1 MSSSSGAPPSLDSV
15 HQMKQFLTANR
26 VSFADCVE
34 KSDLVRRVQE
44 TQAKIAAQPTQ
55 QQAKACDCM
64 QGAPHSHDAAAA
76 AAAAAA
82 SSSAASKAKK
92 EGGGESELASQ
103 RNALRLHLTATAAAG
118 TWCVAHS
125 HAPIALRWSR
135 L

>member
-34 KSDLVRRVQE
+34 KADLVRRVQE
-44 TQAKIAAQPTQ
+44 TQAKIAAQPP

-64 QGAPHSHDAAAA
+64 QGAPHSHDTA

-82 SSSAASKAKK
+82 SSSAASRAKK
-92 EGGGESELASQ
+92 EGGGESELQCS
-103 RNALRLHLTATAAAG
+103 ALDRSL
-118 TWCVAHS
+118 W
-125 HAPIALRWSR
+125 
-135 L
+135 